1 MLLVIGRGAV
11 LVEWYRCSCRMLL
24 FCKVSTNV
32 GYLCYCIG
40 LVIRLLL
47 ATSGGLVIRLLL
59 ATSSGLVIRLL
70 LATFVGLVILIAGD
84 VRWLSLVILVA
95 GDVHSNL

>member
-1 MLLVIGRGAV
+1 MLLVVFGRGVV

-59 ATSSGLVIRLL
+59 ATS
-70 LATFVGLVILIAGD
+70 VGLVILIAGD
-84 VRWLSLVILVA
+84 VRWLSLVILIA
-95 GDVHSNL
+95 GDVHSNLL